1 MKLLFNISIIIF
13 ISFFISACTS
23 KKLTIKS
30 LHPSKIEKEKIHSIK
45 IEDFFNDTVNQK
57 TSLKNKIV
65 NKTIDNQKIFI
76 VKDTIFGVDAI
87 LNGKIINSSM
97 DYELYYKSKIDY
109 SRCRFYRYDEKT
121 KTRHCLEYAQIF
133 IPCENRKYNVTTNIE
148 IKKTISN
155 IVIFSKTYDKSSFE
169 NICFDFQPYAYPF
182 HRTSTNTNKIN
193 TQIANE
199 ISKDILDDISPHYVY
214 YDINII
220 EKLDEDNLKFTK
232 EEAKKFEDAVIFIEN
247 QKLDLAKDILE
258 KLNNNFD
265 NKSSEIFYNLA
276 LIYESNNQLQIA
288 NELYIKAKNLT
299 LNTTYLDLINY
310 AIKRTKQNLEEKI
323 KAKSQL
329 P

>member
-1 MKLLFNISIIIF
+1 MKLLLSTSIVIF
-13 ISFFISACTS
+13 ISFFISACSS

-30 LHPSKIEKEKIHSIK
+30 LHSSKIEKEKIHSIK

-57 TSLKNKIV
+57 NSLKNEIV
-65 NKTIDNQKIFI
+65 NKTIDNQKVFI
-76 VKDTIFGVDAI
+76 VKDSIFGVDGI

-109 SRCRFYRYDEKT
+109 SRCRFYRFDEKSKT
-121 KTRHCLEYAQIF
+121 KYCLEYAQNF

-148 IKKTISN
+148 IKKPESN
-155 IVIFSKTYDKSSFE
+155 IIIFSKTYDKSSYE

-182 HRTSTNTNKIN
+182 HTTSTNKNRIN

-220 EKLDEDNLKFTK
+220 EKLDKENLKFTK

-247 QKLDLAKDILE
+247 KKLALAKDILE
-258 KLNNNFD
+258 NLNNNLD
-265 NKSSEIFYNLA
+265 NKSSEVFYNLA
-276 LIYESNNQLQIA
+276 LIYESNNELKIA

-299 LNTTYLDLINY
+299 LNENYLDLIDY
-310 AIKRTKQNLEEKI
+310 AIKRTNQNLEEKI